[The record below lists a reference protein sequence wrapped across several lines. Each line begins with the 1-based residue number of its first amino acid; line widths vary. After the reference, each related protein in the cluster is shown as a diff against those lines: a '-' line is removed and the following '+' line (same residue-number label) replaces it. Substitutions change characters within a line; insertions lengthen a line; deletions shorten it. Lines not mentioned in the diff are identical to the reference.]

1 MGGPRLGLSTRPGQG
16 TWAWKAQP
24 LSPKEVG
31 AALREG
37 ALEQRHQGGTFGDE
51 MEQVLGPEQG
61 SVCGVRGAGAWGRAA
76 APHPSLKDLLG
87 HLPETLKSISS

>member
-1 MGGPRLGLSTRPGQG
+1 
-16 TWAWKAQP
+16 
-24 LSPKEVG
+24 
-31 AALREG
+31 
-37 ALEQRHQGGTFGDE
+37 